1 MAEAQEICAGAIEKT
16 GGETGSTQE
25 ICRAVNTLNL
35 DDSIDENNNSS
46 ENNEIN
52 AESNK
57 EGDPSTEVLSQ
68 DNAVDSQVEDET
80 DGHEDE
86 TSQSEAE
93 IDEKKA
99 EKTEAQTKQALS
111 KFKARSLGVTQNGT
125 TFAPQSLIDVP
136 DYAYSLDGGY
146 QGAW

>member
-16 GGETGSTQE
+16 GGETGSAQE

-52 AESNK
+52 AESNI
-57 EGDPSTEVLSQ
+57 EEDPSTEVLSL

-99 EKTEAQTKQALS
+99 EKTETQTKQALS
-111 KFKARSLGVTQNGT
+111 KFKARSLGVAQNST

-146 QGAW
+146 QSAW